1 VGQIRDKSNKKPKAG
16 TNPGKKTK
24 GRDKAGT
31 SLGHKN
37 TNSGQIQQE
46 QIENPH
52 KSKQQKLKAGN
63 NVETTPKFTN
73 KRGSTNTNQKQNVR
87 TNNSK

>member
-1 VGQIRDKSNKKPKAG
+1 MGQIREKS
-16 TNPGKKTK
+16 GKKTK
-24 GRDKAGT
+24 SRDKSGKKNQRPGQGRDKSGT
-31 SLGHKN
+31 KN
-37 TNSGQIQQE
+37 TNSGQIQ

-63 NVETTPKFTN
+63 NVETTPKFTK